1 MYELCGRANPGG
13 GKCESPALRGKSF
26 CYYHDPRRLRQAKA
40 VKARYFLELPM
51 LETEGAVRAA
61 ISETVQALARK
72 EIDTKHGGKL
82 LYALQLAWNG
92 KQLGTSPVK
101 QSSPRRLKIAPVP
114 GFEKSSPPGGRRQTR
129 QHPPPRPRNGTSS
142 PQRDQQLRYFARK
155 RPDCNSLRTKPAQSW
170 KHST

>member
-1 MYELCGRANPGG
+1 MYELCGRTKPGG

-26 CYYHDPRRLRQAKA
+26 CYYHDPRRLRRAKA
-40 VKARYFLELPM
+40 VKVRYFLELPM

-114 GFEKSSPPGGRRQTR
+114 GFEKIFATGRPPANQATPAPSPAKRNFFPAA
-129 QHPPPRPRNGTSS
+129 RPATAV
-142 PQRDQQLRYFARK
+142 LRPKA
-155 RPDCNSLRTKPAQSW
+155 A
-170 KHST
+170 